1 MIVLEPNKEWVQR
14 VSQGVD
20 HTRLFLNDPFLGAMY
35 TTAPGPVVTSSSSIL
50 PAKVGGCASGAVL
63 ELEITTPGSGYAGS
77 VDGAVVGVGRIAAHN
92 SQGVGLTVRV
102 TVTNGCVTSARIV
115 DPGVKYRKGDVFTVK
130 RPLKTTR
137 GPPAIIVVSA
147 VTERVGQPGTTRVC
161 GDVIRGDSVAPAA
174 RDVLDRVVRHR
185 RLACRCISCKL
196 AGSPSYVDEIYTA
209 ISCQHGAVYVAI
221 NRGQHCD
228 YTVDSAP
235 SECGKKLALLPHHK
249 AQLRQSTT
257 AGVSP
262 AAAYAKIK
270 SADKACGSRYL
281 DAATDTRAVQY
292 TMKNVRRSMRSGRE
306 SGGEAKPMGPIES
319 AMHLCQRQL
328 KLAPAQDQGG
338 DRPYLLWCQPPDFTL
353 PRDDPLGHMNVVVIF
368 SATRFE
374 EYLAESIDDYGTVIF
389 GSDAKV
395 ALVAN
400 EIYLVLL
407 AIFVKAPENPLYP
420 DGTRGH
426 RCRIYGAA
434 LTTSEMASFYSK
446 TLTKVNGFRKCE
458 SPGCAHKVTLVDR
471 GPGREAYLCRLEC
484 AANRVAAS
492 LQGVP
497 LGVGVREGVVAL
509 ATGVARPGATA
520 ANPAD
525 IQAAWHQTWAQTL
538 VEQDL
543 LGSAAAG
550 VAAVG
555 ATSTG
560 CGFHDAAAVIEKL
573 DELRFIS
580 ESMLAALVVVRRMR
594 LATSWQM
601 TRDMFTVLREGLR
614 KSWVKLGEP
623 HAKIQAALLYL
634 ERTRYCAS
642 HCAQMTATGKQQVN
656 DLVRR
661 DTGVDYNIA
670 ATGPATNNGV
680 EEKIKLVVLFCDRK
694 VIVGVT
700 DAITKLTGVA
710 VSGECLPEGHSLAD
724 KFLEADRKNRQPP
737 EPSRSYVNATKGGC
751 ALLGLGHVSPL
762 KDTVLGAPSNLIYVR
777 SSMVYVYPYGDD
789 DFWKAGGTLF
799 SDRLDDLLA
808 ALRVTDDMMFD
819 GRVFPRKPGYMR
831 VDTDKD
837 WVDSSDRTAL
847 LHRDS
852 STKFAARAYNR
863 GQTPEQ
869 AYDRLGQIMRRRAQQ
884 LDDENYDRLHSDE
897 WSDMDDNAVGAYCAQ
912 KMTEKPLRRETR
924 AAAFEEGLNDSAG
937 PAHVLAMKAKLA
949 KKKKETDTALQKARW
964 AYRKTD
970 SRKVPLAMAGGRKPA
985 KHINTDSSHRGRN
998 SALQKRRKRELVAAQ
1013 REETRASA
1021 SPASTASK
1029 GTAQNDGD
1037 TAKKDGDTIFI
1048 S

>member
-1 MIVLEPNKEWVQR
+1 MDSLFRSGEPILVPQVGERPSTTMIVLEPNKEWVQR
-14 VSQGVD
+14 VSQGAD
-20 HTRLFLNDPFLGAMY
+20 HVRLFLNDPFLGAMY

-63 ELEITTPGSGYAGS
+63 ELEITTPGSGHAGS
-77 VDGAVVGVGRIAAHN
+77 VDGAVVGVGRVAAHN

-130 RPLKTTR
+130 RPPKTPR
-137 GPPAIIVVSA
+137 GSPAIIVVSA

-161 GDVIRGDSVAPAA
+161 GDVIRGDSVDPAA

-209 ISCQHGAVYVAI
+209 ISCQHGVVYVAI

-270 SADKACGSRYL
+270 SADKACGSGYL
-281 DAATDTRAVQY
+281 
-292 TMKNVRRSMRSGRE
+292 
-306 SGGEAKPMGPIES
+306 
-319 AMHLCQRQL
+319 
-328 KLAPAQDQGG
+328 
-338 DRPYLLWCQPPDFTL
+338 YLLWCHPPDFTL
-353 PRDDPLGHMNVVVIF
+353 PRTDPLGHMNVVVIF
-368 SATRFE
+368 SATSFE
-374 EYLAESIDDYGTVIF
+374 ECLAESIADYGTVIF

-446 TLTKVNGFRKCE
+446 TLTKVNGFRKCDT
-458 SPGCAHKVTLVDR
+458 PACAHKVTLIDR
-471 GPGREAYLCRLEC
+471 GPGREAYLCRVEC
-484 AANRVAAS
+484 VANRVAAS

-497 LGVGVREGVVAL
+497 LGVGVREGVIAL
-509 ATGVARPGATA
+509 ATGVTAPGATA
-520 ANPAD
+520 TNPAD
-525 IQAAWHQTWAQTL
+525 VQAAWHKTWAQTL

-550 VAAVG
+550 VTTVG

-573 DELRFIS
+573 DELRFSS
-580 ESMLAALVVVRRMR
+580 ESMLAALLVVRRMR

-614 KSWVKLGEP
+614 KSWTKLGEP
-623 HAKIQAALLYL
+623 PAKIQAALLYL
-634 ERTRYCAS
+634 ERTRHCAS
-642 HCAQMTATGKQQVN
+642 HCVQMTATGKQQVN
-656 DLVRR
+656 DWVRR

-670 ATGPATNNGV
+670 ATAPTTNNGV
-680 EEKIKLVVLFCDRK
+680 EDKIKLLIDFCDRK
-694 VIVGVT
+694 VIVGIT

-762 KDTVLGAPSNLIYVR
+762 KDTVLGAASNLIYVR
-777 SSMVYVYPYGDD
+777 SSTVYVYPYGDD
-789 DFWKAGGTLF
+789 DFWKAGGTMF

-808 ALRVTDDMMFD
+808 ALVVTDDMMFD
-819 GRVFPRKPGYMR
+819 GLVFPRKPGYVR
-831 VDTDKD
+831 VDTDRD

-852 STKFAARAYNR
+852 STKFAARAHKR

-884 LDDENYDRLHSDE
+884 LDDDNYDRLYSDQ
-897 WSDMDDNAVGAYCAQ
+897 WPDMDDNAVGAYCAQ
-912 KMTEKPLRRETR
+912 KMTEKPLGRETR

-937 PAHVLAMKAKLA
+937 PAHVLAMKAKLVR
-949 KKKKETDTALQKARW
+949 KKKETDTALQKARW

-985 KHINTDSSHRGRN
+985 KHMNTDSSHRGRK
-998 SALQKRRKRELVAAQ
+998 SALQKRRKHELVVAQ
-1013 REETRASA
+1013 REEALVSA

-1029 GTAQNDGD
+1029 RTAQNDGE
-1037 TAKKDGDTIFI
+1037 TAQKDGDTIFI